1 MTPRAARISAFLE
14 ASGWGDATRAALT
27 GDASNRRYERLLR
40 SPGAN
45 SKDGRA
51 VLMDAPP
58 EKGEDTRPFVR
69 IARHL
74 RALGLSAPA
83 IRAEDSAAG
92 LLLLEDL
99 GDDLYARVVLE
110 GRVDETELYAAA
122 VDALIALHDHSPPHG
137 LRDYDPDL
145 MAEKAALAGQW
156 YAGGSAPQAAVSPD
170 HPAARTLADSITP
183 LLHRHAADATV
194 LILRDYHAENLLWL
208 PDREGV
214 ARVGLLDF
222 QDALAGHP
230 AYDLVSLLEDARR
243 DVPAPLQAAM
253 LAHYIDAT
261 GTDEDAFRRAYA
273 LLGAQRNLRILGVFA
288 RLSLHYGKP
297 HYADLIPRV
306 WGHLQHDLSH
316 PDLADLKH
324 AVDRTLPPPDDERL
338 DLLKARCAT
347 VPTP

>member
-1 MTPRAARISAFLE
+1 MTPRAARIAAFLD
-14 ASGWGDATRAALT
+14 ASGWGEATRAPLA
-27 GDASNRRYERLLR
+27 GDASNRRYERLT
-40 SPGAN
+40 SAPGTGMN
-45 SKDGRA
+45 HDRA

-74 RALGLSAPA
+74 SALGLSAPA
-83 IRAEDSAAG
+83 ILAEDSAAG

-110 GRVDETELYAAA
+110 RRADETELYAAA
-122 VDALIALHDHSPPHG
+122 VDALIVLHNHPPPFG
-137 LRDYDPDL
+137 LPTYDPGL

-156 YAGGSAPQAAVSPD
+156 YAGGSAPVAETDSD
-170 HPAARTLADSITP
+170 HPAARTLADSIAP
-183 LLHRHAADATV
+183 LLTLHCPDATV
-194 LILRDYHAENLLWL
+194 LIQRDYHAENLLWL
-208 PDREGV
+208 PDRHGV
-214 ARVGLLDF
+214 ERVGLLDF

-243 DVPAPLQAAM
+243 DVPAPLQSAM
-253 LAHYIDAT
+253 LARYLAAA
-261 GTDEDAFRRAYA
+261 GTDPDAFRRAYA

-297 HYADLIPRV
+297 HYVDLIPRV
-306 WGHLQHDLSH
+306 WGHLQHDLAH
-316 PDLADLKH
+316 PDLTDLKH
-324 AVDRTLPPPDDERL
+324 TVDRTLPLPDAERL

>member
-1 MTPRAARISAFLE
+1 MTPRAARIATFLDT
-14 ASGWGDATRAALT
+14 AGWGMATRAPLA
-27 GDASNRRYERLLR
+27 GDASNRRYERL
-40 SPGAN
+40 SGGPVDAC
-45 SKDGRA
+45 A

-58 EKGEDTRPFVR
+58 EKGEDTRPFVH

-74 RALGLSAPA
+74 RGLGLSAPK
-83 IRAEDSAAG
+83 ILAEDNAAG

-99 GDDLYARVVLE
+99 GDDLYARVLQE
-110 GRVDETELYAAA
+110 ARADETEIYAAA
-122 VDALIALHDHSPPHG
+122 VDALVALHNHPPPADLPPYH
-137 LRDYDPDL
+137 PDL

-156 YAGGSAPQAAVSPD
+156 YAGGSATVAAAGPD
-170 HPAARTLADSITP
+170 HPAARALADSIGP
-183 LLHRHAADATV
+183 LLARHVPTATV
-194 LILRDYHAENLLWL
+194 LVQRDYHAENLLWL
-208 PDREGV
+208 PDRQGI

-243 DVPAPLQAAM
+243 DVPKALQSTM
-253 LAHYIDAT
+253 LARYIAAT
-261 GTDEDAFRRAYA
+261 GTDADKFRRAYA

-306 WGHLQHDLSH
+306 WGHLQQDLTH
-316 PDLADLKH
+316 PDLTGLKDTVDL
-324 AVDRTLPPPDDERL
+324 TLPPPDPVRL
-338 DLLKARCAT
+338 DRLKARCAT